1 MTVWLTGDG
10 RSTLL
15 ELLARTPEGP
25 IPDAPCGG
33 NGTCGKC
40 RARFI
45 SGAPG
50 PTLDDRRLMPEA
62 DLARGVRLACR
73 AVPLGPCAVAL
84 EDSGYRAVSAYRLP
98 TGRSSENPSHAS
110 SDIRE
115 SFSGTGPLAVAID
128 VGTTTIAFELIDRV
142 TGHVLARDARLNGQ
156 RRFGADV
163 VSRVNAA
170 VSGNAAELR
179 KLVSRDV
186 RLGISTLLAAACAS
200 GSEVGIV
207 TVAAN
212 SVMTHLILG
221 LPVDGFARA
230 PFTPAKTRFPP
241 IAFAEAFP
249 FPGGDPA
256 PDAHN
261 ERASPEISPS
271 CLVAI
276 APSVSAFV
284 GGDIVSGLAAL
295 DLVGQEEPELFID
308 LGTNA
313 EMVLAAKG
321 AYRCASAA
329 AGPAFE
335 GGSISSGTGSVPGAV
350 AAVRIS
356 GSRFDWDLIGK
367 DDRPRGAGA
376 RGKKAECGDTAEC
389 SDTAAR
395 EEQSICGEDAEHSE
409 NAERGAHAAPLGLC
423 GSGLIDFVACA
434 LELGLIARDG
444 ALSPVCAEK
453 GVFLDPEGKVRLTQA
468 DVRALQLAKAAVRA
482 GIGILLEDAGLRAE
496 DVSRVYLAGGFGLYL
511 REESAIAIGLLPAA
525 FKGKTVPVGN
535 ASLAG
540 ATLFARDPEGMSA
553 RFDALLS
560 HARTVSLAEDPR
572 FERFFIDSMNF

>member
-1 MTVWLTGDG
+1 MTVRLTGDG

-15 ELLARTPEGP
+15 ALLARAPEGP
-25 IPDAPCGG
+25 VPDTPCGG

-40 RARFI
+40 RVRFI
-45 SGAPG
+45 SGAPE
-50 PTLDDRRLMPEA
+50 PTPDDRFLLPDA

-73 AVPLGPCAVAL
+73 AVPLGPCAVTL
-84 EDSGYRAVSAYRLP
+84 EDSEYRAVSSYRLP
-98 TGRSSENPSHAS
+98 TGRSLGTLSHVS
-110 SDIRE
+110 SDVQKPFPGAG
-115 SFSGTGPLAVAID
+115 SLAGSID
-128 VGTTTIAFELIDRV
+128 VGTTTIALELIDRG
-142 TGHVLARDARLNGQ
+142 TGQVLARDARLNGQ

-163 VSRVNAA
+163 VSRINAA
-170 VSGNAAELR
+170 ISGNAAELR
-179 KLVSRDV
+179 ELVSRDV
-186 RLGISTLLAAACAS
+186 RLGIASLLAVAGAS
-200 GSEVGIV
+200 GHDVGLV

-230 PFTPAKTRFPP
+230 PFTPAKTRFPSTT
-241 IAFAEAFP
+241 FAEAFP
-249 FPGGDPA
+249 LPCDDSA
-256 PDAHN
+256 RDALA
-261 ERASPEISPS
+261 ERASSEISPS
-271 CLVAI
+271 CSVAI

-295 DLVGQEEPELFID
+295 ELSGREGPALFID

-313 EMVLAAKG
+313 EMVLVANET
-321 AYRCASAA
+321 YRCASAA

-356 GSRFDWDLIGK
+356 GSRFAWDIIG
-367 DDRPRGAGA
+367 DGE
-376 RGKKAECGDTAEC
+376 KAECRENVAC
-389 SDTAAR
+389 SGIPAR
-395 EEQSICGEDAEHSE
+395 GEQSARGEINNAGEKSECGEHSE
-409 NAERGAHAAPLGLC
+409 FPASLSPLGLC

>member
-1 MTVWLTGDG
+1 MTVWLTGEG

-15 ELLARTPEGP
+15 ELLAHAPEGP
-25 IPDAPCGG
+25 VPDAPCGG

-40 RARFI
+40 RVRFI
-45 SGAPG
+45 SGAPE
-50 PTLDDRRLMPEA
+50 PTPDDRLLLPDA
-62 DLARGVRLACR
+62 DLACGVRLACR
-73 AVPLGPCAVAL
+73 AVPTGPCAVTL
-84 EDSGYRAVSAYRLP
+84 EDSGYRAVSAYCLP
-98 TGRSSENPSHAS
+98 TGRSLGTLSHVS
-110 SDIRE
+110 SDVQK
-115 SFSGTGPLAVAID
+115 SFPGAGSLAVSID
-128 VGTTTIAFELIDRV
+128 VGTTTIALELIDRG
-142 TGHVLARDARLNGQ
+142 TGRVLARDARLNGQ

-163 VSRVNAA
+163 VSRINAA
-170 VSGNAAELR
+170 ISGNAAELR
-179 KLVSRDV
+179 ELVSRDV
-186 RLGISTLLAAACAS
+186 RLGIASLLAAAGAS
-200 GSEVGIV
+200 GHDVGLV

-230 PFTPAKTRFPP
+230 PFNPAKTRFPSTT
-241 IAFAEAFP
+241 FTEAFP
-249 FPGGDPA
+249 LPCDDSARGA
-256 PDAHN
+256 LAEH
-261 ERASPEISPS
+261 ESSEISPS
-271 CLVAI
+271 CSVAI

-295 DLVGQEEPELFID
+295 ELSGREGPALFLD

-313 EMVLAAKG
+313 EMVLVANET
-321 AYRCASAA
+321 YRCASAA

-356 GSRFDWDLIGK
+356 GSRFAWDIIG
-367 DDRPRGAGA
+367 DGE
-376 RGKKAECGDTAEC
+376 KAECRESVEC
-389 SDTAAR
+389 SDIRAR
-395 EEQSICGEDAEHSE
+395 GEKSERRERSERGEHSE
-409 NAERGAHAAPLGLC
+409 FPASLSPLGLC

-560 HARTVSLAEDPR
+560 HAQTVSLAEDPR